1 MSPGEATT
9 RLEKLD
15 GKSVSR
21 SDQESIPSIDIA
33 AGVWRAFDRAIDE
46 TKETFSAVV
55 SPEELLRFL
64 DSLQDSVRCA
74 VVGIRP
80 HPAAPPP
87 SLSTT
92 QLLECLR
99 RKFVDEVH
107 SEQAADAQQ
116 AIHILSALGH
126 VQCLLDVASPEQ
138 TPDLLVGRDAAG
150 LLIEIAH
157 DMRSPL
163 AAILFLL
170 DMLRTER
177 SGGIND
183 LQKQQLRLIYGASLG
198 IMQLACD
205 MIDSVRGAARMVG
218 ERPTD
223 FSIAE
228 MLFSI
233 KEMVLPMAEE
243 KGVGLEIVLPE
254 GDTRKGLPAVLNRIL
269 LNLTSNAIKFS
280 ATGVVTISARQISR
294 TVVEFSVQD
303 SGREI
308 PAQVMEQLFRPFRR
322 SDARRARTFSSAGLG
337 LSICHKLAL
346 ALGSELRVTTTA
358 KKGTRFHFLIDL
370 PLADLQQRERIAF

>member
-1 MSPGEATT
+1 MPPGEATT
-9 RLEKLD
+9 RLEKID
-15 GKSVSR
+15 GMIISR
-21 SDQESIPSIDIA
+21 GAEESIPSIDIA
-33 AGVWRAFDRAIDE
+33 AGVWRAFDRAIEE
-46 TKETFSAVV
+46 TKETFSPIV
-55 SPEELLRFL
+55 PPGELALFL

-74 VVGIRP
+74 VVGLP
-80 HPAAPPP
+80 HQPASPPS

-92 QLLECLR
+92 QVLESLR
-99 RKFVDEVH
+99 RRFVDEVH
-107 SEQAADAQQ
+107 SERAADAQQ

-126 VQCLLDVASPEQ
+126 VQVLLDLASPEQ

-177 SGGIND
+177 SGRIND

-198 IMQLACD
+198 IMQMACD
-205 MIDSVRGAARMVG
+205 MIDSVRGAARLVG

-228 MLFSI
+228 MLSSV
-233 KEMVLPMAEE
+233 KEIVLPMAEE
-243 KGVGLEIVLPE
+243 KGVELEVILPK
-254 GDTRKGLPAVLNRIL
+254 DDDVRMGLPTVLNRIL
-269 LNLTSNAIKFS
+269 LNLTSNAIKFTS
-280 ATGVVTISARQISR
+280 SGVVTVSAAQTSR
-294 TVVEFSVQD
+294 TMVEFSVQD
-303 SGREI
+303 SGRKI

-346 ALGSELRVTTTA
+346 ALGSELRVTTTT
-358 KKGTRFHFLIDL
+358 KGTRFHFLIDL
-370 PLADLQQRERIAF
+370 PLGNQ

>member
-1 MSPGEATT
+1 VSRTALGSPGE
-9 RLEKLD
+9 
-15 GKSVSR
+15 R
-21 SDQESIPSIDIA
+21 SKVTEITP
-33 AGVWRAFDRAIDE
+33 GVWRAFDRAIDE
-46 TKETFSAVV
+46 TRETFSSAVAT
-55 SPEELLRFL
+55 EDLLPFL
-64 DSLQDSVRCA
+64 DSVQDSVRCV
-74 VVGIRP
+74 VVGVP
-80 HPAAPPP
+80 PQPASPA
-87 SLSTT
+87 SSISTT
-92 QLLECLR
+92 QVLECVR
-99 RKFVDEVH
+99 RRFVDEVH
-107 SEQAADAQQ
+107 SEQAGDAQQ
-116 AIHILSALGH
+116 AIHILSALGR

-138 TPDLLVGRDAAG
+138 TPELLAGRDAAG

-177 SGGIND
+177 SGPMNE

-205 MIDSVRGAARMVG
+205 MIDSVRGAARLIG
-218 ERPTD
+218 ERPSE

-228 MLFSI
+228 ILASI
-233 KEMVLPMAEE
+233 KEIVQPMAEE
-243 KGVGLEIVLPE
+243 KGVGLEIVLP
-254 GDTRKGLPAVLNRIL
+254 GDDVRRGLPAALNRIL
-269 LNLTSNAIKFS
+269 LNLTSNAIKFTG
-280 ATGVVTISARQISR
+280 AGVVTISAKEVSP
-294 TVVEFSVQD
+294 TLVEFSVQD

-358 KKGTRFHFLIDL
+358 TRGTRFHFLMDL
-370 PLADLQQRERIAF
+370 PLVEQQKH